1 MPEPETATER
11 KKHAMGRVVALL
23 AAVGMMVVGSLS
35 GTPRLMSLGIA
46 AILVLSVWVQWPRIE
61 ARLGG
66 RQGVIWTLVAIL
78 AGTNLWTFKALNDL
92 RVQLHDQKATTDTLR
107 VRVNALTE
115 DNRHLRD
122 ENTALNA
129 RVGERAEKESDEQA
143 RRSLVAEATR
153 LEHVGQ
159 ALLRRCCTEAGY
171 AAVVPRALDSTITVW
186 RHNVRSFVRRNSN
199 PAFESVSYAEQTVQP
214 EPRTQCIPVTGGAV
228 DRPLWEIEQDL
239 KELVAIRVANA
250 R

>member
-1 MPEPETATER
+1 MPAPETATER
-11 KKHAMGRVVALL
+11 KKHALGRVVALL
-23 AAVGMMVVGSLS
+23 AAVGMTVFSSLS
-35 GTPRLMSLGIA
+35 GTPRLVS
-46 AILVLSVWVQWPRIE
+46 LVLSALVAVFVWLQWSNIE

-66 RQGVIWTLVAIL
+66 RHGVIWALVAAL
-78 AGTNLWTFKALNDL
+78 AGTNLWTLNAWNDL
-92 RVQLHDQKATTDTLR
+92 RSRLHDQKGITDTLR
-107 VRVNALTE
+107 SRVDALSE

-159 ALLRRCCTEAGY
+159 ALLRHCCTEVGY

-186 RHNVRSFVRRNSN
+186 RHTVRSFVRRNSN

-239 KELVAIRVANA
+239 KELAAIRVANT